1 MLICGID
8 EAGRGPLAGPVV
20 AAAVVMEDCTEIT
33 GARDS
38 KTLSESVRNEL
49 SLRIKDR
56 CKDYSIGIADHK
68 EIDSLNILQA
78 TMLAMFRAL
87 IGLKVLPDS
96 VLIDGNYFRLPGRA
110 EISYNF
116 KTIVKGDSKI
126 HEISCAS
133 ILAKVE
139 RDKIMKDYN
148 EQYPLYGF
156 STNKGYPTPYHI
168 STIRTSGICDIH
180 RMSFCGKFI
189 SEVNCNR

>member
-20 AAAVVMEDCTEIT
+20 AAAVVLEEHSEVP

-38 KTLSESVRNEL
+38 KTLSETLRNEL
-49 SLRIKDR
+49 STRIKNQ

-78 TMLAMFRAL
+78 TMMAMYRAL
-87 IGLKVLPDS
+87 IGLKALPDF
-96 VLIDGNYFRLPGRA
+96 VLIDGNYFRLPGGA
-110 EISYNF
+110 ENSYNF

-126 HEISCAS
+126 NEISCAS

-139 RDKIMKDYN
+139 RDKIMKEYD
-148 EQYPLYGF
+148 QQFPQYGF
-156 STNKGYPTPYHI
+156 SSNKGYPTPYHI
-168 STIRTSGICDIH
+168 SAVRTSGICDIH
-180 RMSFCGKFI
+180 RVSFCRKFI
-189 SEVNCNR
+189 NV